1 MINPNRSL
9 ACRPTWAASVAGA
22 SRLAPLLATL
32 LASCTVGPNWQ
43 APTAPHPTAFL
54 PAQGTPAPSR
64 TTEAP
69 ATPSWWTIFGDPEL
83 TSLERRV
90 AAENL
95 DVADATERVMESLAE
110 SSEVS
115 AAQYPNAN
123 LNASWA
129 RERASPNGILGLMG
143 TTTPNDPA
151 TVADGG
157 QGFGPAGLP
166 GSDGAPAYSLWQYG
180 IGSSWELDLFGR
192 IRRAVEASRA
202 AVEVS
207 EDERRGV
214 VVGVL
219 AETARD
225 YIGLRGVQAELT
237 ITKEN
242 LGTAQQSLALTR
254 LRFANGTTTDLDVAN
269 AKAAVDT
276 IESRLPVL
284 ENHADQLINALSY
297 LTGAPPRT
305 LSAELA
311 TAKPLPPIP
320 PSVPVG
326 LPSQLAER
334 RPDIRQAAAALHEA
348 TANIGVAEADF
359 YPDISLSGSF
369 DIQALDATGLG
380 FWNSRQYAV
389 GPTISLPLFEG
400 GQLRG
405 QLRLRRAQQKQAA
418 IDYRRTVLKA
428 WQEIDDALTGY
439 NADQNQRARIEDAVA
454 ENKVAVATAQA
465 QYAQG
470 AADFLNVLNADDA
483 LLASESALVQATT
496 GTGVAIA
503 RIYTALGG
511 GWEKTFPASY

>member
-1 MINPNRSL
+1 MTAPNRSL
-9 ACRPTWAASVAGA
+9 RHRSTRAAF
-22 SRLAPLLATL
+22 LLATL
-32 LASCTVGPNWQ
+32 LTSCTVGPNWH
-43 APTAPHPTAFL
+43 APTAPHPAAFL
-54 PAQGTPAPSR
+54 PAQGTPAPSQA
-64 TTEAP
+64 TEVP
-69 ATPSWWTIFGDPEL
+69 VSPSWWTIFDDPEL
-83 TSLERRV
+83 TRLERRV

-115 AAQYPNAN
+115 ATQYPNAN
-123 LNASWA
+123 LNASYA
-129 RERASPNGILGLMG
+129 RERASPNGILGLLG
-143 TTTPNDPA
+143 TTTPNDPG

-157 QGFGPAGLP
+157 QGFGPASLP
-166 GSDGAPAYSLWQYG
+166 GSEGSPAYSLWQYG
-180 IGSSWELDLFGR
+180 VGSSWELDLFGR

-214 VVGVL
+214 LVGVL

-225 YIGLRGVQAELT
+225 YISLRGVQAEIA
-237 ITKEN
+237 ITQEN
-242 LGTAQQSLALTR
+242 LTTAQQSLALSELR
-254 LRFANGTTTDLDVAN
+254 LANGATTNLDVAN

-276 IESRLPVL
+276 IQARLPVL
-284 ENHADQLINALSY
+284 ENQQDQLINALSY
-297 LTGAPPRT
+297 MIGAPPRT
-305 LSAELA
+305 LSAELV

-320 PSVPVG
+320 PSVPIG

-334 RPDIRQAAAALHEA
+334 RPDIRQAADALHEA

-359 YPDISLSGSF
+359 YPDVSLSGSF
-369 DIQALDATGLG
+369 DIQALDASGLG

-428 WQEIDDALTGY
+428 WQEIDDALTAY
-439 NADQNQRARIEDAVA
+439 NTDQTTRARLEAAVA
-454 ENKVAVATAQA
+454 QNKIAVATAQA

-470 AADFLNVLNADDA
+470 AATFLDVLNADYA
-483 LLASESALVQATT
+483 LLATESALVEATT
-496 GTGVAIA
+496 TTDVGLAQ
-503 RIYTALGG
+503 IYTALGG
-511 GWEKTFPASY
+511 GWETSFPASR

>member
-1 MINPNRSL
+1 MTALNRSL
-9 ACRPTWAASVAGA
+9 RHRSTRAAFLV
-22 SRLAPLLATL
+22 ATL
-32 LASCTVGPNWQ
+32 LTSCTVGPNWH
-43 APTAPHPTAFL
+43 APTAPHTAAFL
-54 PAQGTPAPSR
+54 PAQGTPAPSHA
-64 TTEAP
+64 TEAP
-69 ATPSWWTIFGDPEL
+69 VNPSWWTIFDDPEL

-115 AAQYPNAN
+115 ATQYPNAN
-123 LNASWA
+123 LNASYA
-129 RERASPNGILGLMG
+129 RERASPNGILGLLG
-143 TTTPNDPA
+143 TTTPNDPG

-157 QGFGPAGLP
+157 QGFGPASLP
-166 GSDGAPAYSLWQYG
+166 GSEGSPAYSLWQYG
-180 IGSSWELDLFGR
+180 VGSSWELDLFGR

-214 VVGVL
+214 LVGVL

-225 YIGLRGVQAELT
+225 YISLRGVQAEIA
-237 ITKEN
+237 ITQEN
-242 LGTAQQSLALTR
+242 LTTAQQSLALSELR
-254 LRFANGTTTDLDVAN
+254 LANGATTNLDVAN

-276 IESRLPVL
+276 IQARLPVL
-284 ENHADQLINALSY
+284 ENQQDQLINALSY
-297 LTGAPPRT
+297 MIGAPPRT
-305 LSAELA
+305 LSAELV

-320 PSVPVG
+320 PGVPIG

-334 RPDIRQAAAALHEA
+334 RPDIRQAADALHEA

-359 YPDISLSGSF
+359 YPDVSLSGSF
-369 DIQALDATGLG
+369 DIQALDASGLG

-428 WQEIDDALTGY
+428 WQEIDDALTAY
-439 NADQNQRARIEDAVA
+439 NTDQTTRARLEAAVA
-454 ENKVAVATAQA
+454 QNKIAVATAQA

-470 AADFLNVLNADDA
+470 AATFLDVLNADYA
-483 LLASESALVQATT
+483 LLATESALVEATT
-496 GTGVAIA
+496 TTDVGLAQ
-503 RIYTALGG
+503 IYAALGG
-511 GWEKTFPASY
+511 GWETSFPASR

>member
-1 MINPNRSL
+1 MTMPNRSL
-9 ACRPTWAASVAGA
+9 PHRPRRAAFRAG
-22 SRLAPLLATL
+22 APLLAAL
-32 LASCTVGPNWQ
+32 LSSCTVGPNWH
-43 APTAPHPTAFL
+43 APKAPHPAAFL
-54 PAQGTPAPSR
+54 PGQGTPAPSQA
-64 TTEAP
+64 TEAP
-69 ATPSWWTIFGDPEL
+69 LNPSWWTIFGDPEL
-83 TSLERRV
+83 TSLECRV
-90 AAENL
+90 SAENL

-115 AAQYPNAN
+115 SAQYPNAN
-123 LNASWA
+123 LNASYA
-129 RERASPNGILGLMG
+129 HERASPNGILGLLG
-143 TTTPNDPA
+143 TTTPNDPG
-151 TVADGG
+151 TVADGS

-166 GSDGAPAYSLWQYG
+166 GSAGSPAYNLWQYG

-202 AVEVS
+202 AVQVS

-214 VVGVL
+214 LVGVL

-225 YIGLRGVQAELT
+225 YINLRGVQAQIE

-242 LGTAQQSLALTR
+242 LNTAQQSLSLSE
-254 LRFANGTTTDLDVAN
+254 LRFVNGATTNLDVAN

-284 ENHADQLINALSY
+284 ESQQDALINALSY
-297 LTGAPPRT
+297 LIGAPPRT
-305 LSAELA
+305 LLAELK
-311 TAKPLPPIP
+311 TAKPLPPLP
-320 PSVPVG
+320 PSVPIG

-334 RPDIRQAAAALHEA
+334 RPDIRQAADALHEA

-359 YPDISLSGSF
+359 YPDVSLSGSF

-405 QLRLRRAQQKQAA
+405 ALRLRRAQQKQAA

-428 WQEIDDALTGY
+428 WQEIDDALTAY
-439 NADQNQRARIEDAVA
+439 NTNQTERARLAAAVA
-454 ENKVAVATAQA
+454 QNKVAVATAQQ
-465 QYAQG
+465 QYAEG
-470 AADFLNVLNADDA
+470 ATTFLDVLNADDA
-483 LLASESALVQATT
+483 LLATESGLVEATT
-496 GTGVAIA
+496 QTDVALA
-503 RIYTALGG
+503 QIYTALGG
-511 GWEKTFPASY
+511 GWENSFPAAR

>member
-1 MINPNRSL
+1 
-9 ACRPTWAASVAGA
+9 
-22 SRLAPLLATL
+22 
-32 LASCTVGPNWQ
+32 
-43 APTAPHPTAFL
+43 
-54 PAQGTPAPSR
+54 
-64 TTEAP
+64 
-69 ATPSWWTIFGDPEL
+69 
-83 TSLERRV
+83 
-90 AAENL
+90 
-95 DVADATERVMESLAE
+95 MESLAE

-115 AAQYPNAN
+115 SQLYPNATA
-123 LNASWA
+123 NASYA
-129 RERASPNGILGLMG
+129 RERASPNGILGLLG

-151 TVADGG
+151 TVADGT

-166 GSDGAPAYSLWQYG
+166 GSEGSPAYSLWQYG
-180 IGSSWELDLFGR
+180 VGSSWELDLFGR

-202 AVEVS
+202 AIEVT

-214 VVGVL
+214 LIGAL

-225 YIGLRGVQAELT
+225 YINLRGVQAQIE

-242 LGTAQQSLALTR
+242 LDTAQQSLSLSELR
-254 LRFANGTTTDLDVAN
+254 LANGATTNLDVAN

-284 ENHADQLINALSY
+284 ENQQDQLINALSY
-297 LTGAPPRT
+297 MIGAPPRT
-305 LSAELA
+305 LSAELE
-311 TAKPLPPIP
+311 TAKPLPPLP
-320 PSVPVG
+320 PSVPIG

-334 RPDIRQAAAALHEA
+334 RPDIRQAADALHEA

-359 YPDISLSGSF
+359 YPDVSLSGSF

-428 WQEIDDALTGY
+428 WQEIDDALTAY
-439 NADQNQRARIEDAVA
+439 NTDQTARARLAAAVA
-454 ENKVAVATAQA
+454 ENKVAVATAQQ

-470 AADFLNVLNADDA
+470 STTFLDVLNADDA
-483 LLASESALVQATT
+483 LLASQSALVAATT
-496 GTGVAIA
+496 ETDIGLAQ
-503 RIYTALGG
+503 IYTALGG
-511 GWEKTFPASY
+511 GWEDQFPASR

>member
-1 MINPNRSL
+1 MTDPNRNR
-9 ACRPTWAASVAGA
+9 ARRAAGA
-22 SRLAPLLATL
+22 APALALL

-43 APTAPHPTAFL
+43 APTAPHPAAFL

-64 TTEAP
+64 AFEAP
-69 ATPSWWTIFGDPEL
+69 ASPDWWTIFGDPEL

-95 DVADATERVMESLAE
+95 DVADATERVMESLSE

-123 LNASWA
+123 FNSSWA
-129 RERASPNGILGLMG
+129 HERASPNGILGLLG

-151 TVADGG
+151 AVADGG
-157 QGFGPAGLP
+157 QGFGPAAMP
-166 GSDGAPAYSLWQYG
+166 GSAGSPAYNLWQYG

-214 VVGVL
+214 VVSVL

-225 YIGLRGVQAELT
+225 YLALRGVQGEIA
-237 ITKEN
+237 ITNKN
-242 LGTAQQSLALTR
+242 LATAQQSVRLTQ
-254 LRFANGTTTDLDVAN
+254 LRFTNGTTTTLDVAN
-269 AKAAVDT
+269 AGAAVDT

-284 ENHADQLINALSY
+284 ENEADQLINALSY
-297 LTGAPPRT
+297 LIGAPPRT

-311 TAKPLPPIP
+311 IAKPLPPIP
-320 PSVPVG
+320 PGVPVG
-326 LPSQLAER
+326 LPSQLAQR
-334 RPDIRQAAAALHEA
+334 RPDIRQAGDALHEA

-369 DIQALDATGLG
+369 DIQALDASGLG

-428 WQEIDDALTGY
+428 WQEIDNALTAY
-439 NADQNQRARIEDAVA
+439 NADQNQRARIKDAVA

-483 LLASESALVQATT
+483 LLASQSALVQATT
-496 GTGVAIA
+496 DTDVAIA
-503 RIYTALGG
+503 QIYTALGG
-511 GWEKTFPASY
+511 GWESTFPEPH